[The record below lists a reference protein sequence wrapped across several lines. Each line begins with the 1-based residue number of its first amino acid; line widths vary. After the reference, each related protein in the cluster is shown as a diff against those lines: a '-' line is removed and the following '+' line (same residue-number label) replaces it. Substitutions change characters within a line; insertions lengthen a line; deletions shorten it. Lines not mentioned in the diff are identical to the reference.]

1 MRHPILLCSALL
13 LLASCSSNAP
23 SGETIT
29 TGAITL
35 SITTPVPDS
44 STESASIAV
53 TGRATG
59 TDKITVNGVATVVT
73 TASGEQFYS
82 ATVPLAWGDNNLVVL
97 ATNASG
103 DKTASVIIKRVDL
116 TPPLLN
122 TSIPAATD
130 QTTVTVTGTATDLQG
145 IASVTING
153 AGVTTT
159 DGFANWTSIV
169 PLVPGPNTLTV
180 VATDLAS
187 LTTTTTLSIG
197 RYNDSGPPVIAD
209 IYPSVGMVTDMP
221 SAVVRV
227 RVTDESVVTG
237 VTLGGAPMTL
247 GTDGYWRATVDLP
260 DVATVTKAIVA
271 TDLFDRVANG
281 SVDIKRISRFF
292 GNIGAVAATPSDQE
306 AVVYDASRNAL
317 LRVNVTNLST
327 GQPAT
332 FVVEHVLNEGGEV
345 TSLTADDDV
354 YLMTREGVVGVEQ
367 RSRSTSSLLQ
377 TRVAVADS
385 EHYGLDRSS
394 LIGAGIVRLANND
407 TSIFKVDPANSS
419 VPSVSAVW
427 TDNSRRN
434 DFAWARY
441 IVDDLGDDIYLTST
455 PGGALYTA
463 DAGFDVLGTYLG
475 VLTSIA
481 GMSAG
486 ANTVYLLGSQA
497 GDVGVFGVNPATGV
511 VEEQMTDVTLVS
523 PRGIDVLSGGATI
536 VSQRGREDL
545 YRVSSGAGSSAPA
558 LAPRFPSAQGGT
570 PPLQQQG
577 KGMEMRDGDYF
588 VIDEGSDEVIRY
600 DGDNG
605 YRYAVNVTGFTGSPL
620 HFSMKSD
627 ASNSPWVYVNGSG
640 DVYRVTGTAS
650 PTATERTCTT
660 LCGARIDI
668 LYIDQDVGDF
678 ADEQVILCDPGN
690 DRILAQRLSV
700 STRTSVAT
708 HSGADLLCHLER
720 HESDGFYFVDGP
732 AIKHR
737 KGDGTTVTVSADP
750 ASSSL
755 PSRFITSLRRGPAG
769 TLFISVGNGSIYSV
783 NTTTGQST
791 LVRLRNDAG
800 VGFVATDIVWDE
812 PRYRL
817 MVLDGETG
825 ALYAVDP
832 VGGHSYLF
840 SR

>member
-82 ATVPLAWGDNNLVVL
+82 ATVPLDWGDNNLVVL

-159 DGFANWTSIV
+159 NGFANWTSIV

-292 GNIGAVAATPSDQE
+292 GNIGAIAATPTNQE
-306 AVVYDASRNAL
+306 AVVYDESRNAL
-317 LRVNVTNLST
+317 LRVNVNNLST

-332 FVVEHVLNEGGEV
+332 ITLEHVLDEGARV

-354 YLMTREGVVGVEQ
+354 YLLTRDGRVGVEQ
-367 RSRSTSSLLQ
+367 RSRETFALQQ
-377 TRVAVADS
+377 TRIAVADS
-385 EHYGLDRSS
+385 EHYGLDRTS
-394 LIGAGIVRLANND
+394 LIGAGIVRLAND
-407 TSIFKVDPANSS
+407 RTSIFKIDPSNTS
-419 VPSVSAVW
+419 VPTVNSAW
-427 TDNSRRN
+427 TDTQRRN
-434 DFAWARY
+434 DFAWVRF
-441 IVDDLGDDIYLTST
+441 VTDDLTDDLYVTST
-455 PGGALYTA
+455 SGGTLHTA
-463 DAGFDVLGTYLG
+463 NHNFTVFDTHGAVIN
-475 VLTSIA
+475 SIA
-481 GMSAG
+481 AISASSDI
-486 ANTVYLLGSQA
+486 VYLA
-497 GDVGVFGVNPATGV
+497 GVQTGAVGVFGVNPATGAILN
-511 VEEQMTDVTLVS
+511 QHTDPTLIS
-523 PRGIDVLSGGATI
+523 LRGIDILSGGATI
-536 VSQRGREDL
+536 VSQSGVEDI
-545 YRVSSGAGSSAPA
+545 YRVSSGAGSSAA
-558 LAPRFPSAQGGT
+558 AVAPRFPSGQAGT

-577 KGMEMRDGDYF
+577 RGMELRNGDYF

-600 DGDNG
+600 DGNNG
-605 YRYAVNVTGFTGSPL
+605 YRYAVNVTGFTGTPQ
-620 HFSMKSD
+620 HFSMKSEL
-627 ASNSPWVYVNGSG
+627 SNSPWVYVNGSG

-650 PTATERTCTT
+650 PAATERTCTT
-660 LCGARIDI
+660 LCGARSDI
-668 LYIDQDVGDF
+668 LYIDQDIGDF
-678 ADEQVILCDPGN
+678 ADEQVILCDPGG
-690 DRILAQRLSV
+690 DRIVAQRLNV
-700 STRTSVAT
+700 STRTNVAT
-708 HSGADLLCHLER
+708 LSDPGLICHLER

-737 KGDGTTVTVSADP
+737 KGDGTTITVSTDP
-750 ASSSL
+750 ASSAF
-755 PSRFITSLRRGPAG
+755 PSRFITALRRGPVG
-769 TLFISVGNGSIYSV
+769 TLFISVSNGSVYSV